1 MSDAPIAAR
10 PKGAPAKSQLQPTDV
25 SRDRGD
31 AIAAEILSTGTTQ
44 LNYAKPQPDPFE
56 VMQNVADEL
65 KTVDRATRRR
75 IIETLLSVM

>member
-10 PKGAPAKSQLQPTDV
+10 PKGAARSVQEISGIAGMTHMPPTMQDV
-25 SRDRGD
+25 
-31 AIAAEILSTGTTQ
+31 AAVL
-44 LNYAKPQPDPFE
+44 KPPPDPFE